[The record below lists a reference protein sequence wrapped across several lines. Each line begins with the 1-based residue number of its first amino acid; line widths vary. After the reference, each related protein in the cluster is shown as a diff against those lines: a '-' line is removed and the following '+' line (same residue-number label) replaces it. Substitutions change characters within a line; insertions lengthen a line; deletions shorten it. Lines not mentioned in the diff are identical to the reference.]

1 MSPSFARAES
11 QARALELLKRWAEAS
26 DMGTHQGVRVLASAA
41 DLAREVG
48 MEESEVH
55 ALLARLQRLSIAS
68 QLDSQSILV
77 ADLPRLGEFA
87 RFVAKRDC
95 GWGWA
100 RREGLEGARRR

>member
-1 MSPSFARAES
+1 MSQSLARAES

-26 DMGTHQGVRVLASAA
+26 DMGTQGGVRVLASAA

-55 ALLARLQRLSIAS
+55 ALLARLRRLSIAS
-68 QLDSQSILV
+68 QLDSETLFV

-87 RFVAKRDC
+87 RFLAKRDC

-100 RREGLEGARRR
+100 CREGLEGARRR